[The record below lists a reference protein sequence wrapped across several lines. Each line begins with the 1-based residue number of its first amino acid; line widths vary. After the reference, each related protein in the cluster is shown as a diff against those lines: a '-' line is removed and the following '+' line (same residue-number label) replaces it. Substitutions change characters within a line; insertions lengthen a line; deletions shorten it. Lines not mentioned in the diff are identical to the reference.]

1 MLPIIKFYFF
11 YSNEESVKELPHLS
25 YSKNTKH
32 PNYLKVA
39 CKLLTQTIFFFFPVY
54 LMDAVKDAGTIRIWL
69 IVLVIKLL

>member
-25 YSKNTKH
+25 YLKNTKH

-39 CKLLTQTIFFFFPVY
+39 CKLLTQTIFFFFSCIFNE
-54 LMDAVKDAGTIRIWL
+54 LRT
-69 IVLVIKLL
+69 LVQSEFG